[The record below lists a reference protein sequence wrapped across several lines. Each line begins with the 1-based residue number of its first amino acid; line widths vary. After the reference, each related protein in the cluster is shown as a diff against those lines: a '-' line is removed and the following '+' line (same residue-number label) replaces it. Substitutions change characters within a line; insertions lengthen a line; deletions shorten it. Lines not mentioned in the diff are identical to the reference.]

1 MFENFYDYKISDW
14 GVIVIKFL
22 SKIYGDIIKIGYLI
36 KGIYFYNCY
45 FFLYLIWIWYLLI
58 ININVIWINDY

>member
-1 MFENFYDYKISDW
+1 MFENFYDYKISVW

-45 FFLYLIWIWYLLI
+45 FFLYLIWI
-58 ININVIWINDY
+58 